1 MIDFRLSWLDGI
13 LGCLRKLVG
22 FAAAG
27 ESKIG
32 IQETPKGTVSCP
44 FFFVRCQSSYGKSR
58 IPADQSLKFPKV
70 LQIGITAAIHRSRTK
85 DLIHTSCSF
94 GR

>member
-32 IQETPKGTVSCP
+32 IQETPRALSV
-44 FFFVRCQSSYGKSR
+44 VRSFLSVVK
-58 IPADQSLKFPKV
+58 AL
-70 LQIGITAAIHRSRTK
+70 TANLEFRLTK
-85 DLIHTSCSF
+85 A
-94 GR
+94 